1 MATFNIFARWWH
13 TRTFGLATSLWQELN
28 PLCFYY
34 YLELLLLFL
43 ATSIGTINTDLG
55 SHKVIM
61 AFRSLHPICSKL
73 CNSKSK
79 REKRYYE
86 SWEGWFLKYFYP
98 TKDCFN
104 IWGIR
109 APMFHWTISP
119 LSGRPALLKARTGKE
134 FKLDSGITKVLDL
147 YENLCR
153 YKSFINLLIIKM
165 K

>member
-1 MATFNIFARWWH
+1 MNIIFITIQGISGSYFNKMWYLNQSVGNHRRQETCWYIWLLLTKGLATFNIFARWWH
-13 TRTFGLATSLWQELN
+13 TRTFGLATSLWQEAQ

-43 ATSIGTINTDLG
+43 ATSMSTINTDLG

-86 SWEGWFLKYFYP
+86 SWEGWFLKYFY
-98 TKDCFN
+98 
-104 IWGIR
+104 
-109 APMFHWTISP
+109 
-119 LSGRPALLKARTGKE
+119 
-134 FKLDSGITKVLDL
+134 
-147 YENLCR
+147 
-153 YKSFINLLIIKM
+153 IN
-165 K
+165 